1 MVSAAVLSFILAAS
15 NEPVDES
22 QVVNANEFRSFSCF
36 VVVEE
41 GTMVLTSLRV
51 NYKEN
56 TEFR

>member
-36 VVVEE
+36 VVVE
-41 GTMVLTSLRV
+41 
-51 NYKEN
+51 
-56 TEFR
+56 